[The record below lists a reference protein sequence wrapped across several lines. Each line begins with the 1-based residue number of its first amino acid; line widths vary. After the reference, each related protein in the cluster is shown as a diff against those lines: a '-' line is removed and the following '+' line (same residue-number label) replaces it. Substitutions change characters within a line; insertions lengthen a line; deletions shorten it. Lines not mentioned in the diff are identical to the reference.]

1 MLVRS
6 KINSI
11 SVPKILRELYHVS
24 FFELRNGNKLLI
36 VYGWRGRFGAINDVQ
51 VCEGVGV
58 INAFM
63 ERIQT
68 NQENKIPLWKF
79 VSNEYISRSYFLI

>member
-1 MLVRS
+1 MV
-6 KINSI
+6 
-11 SVPKILRELYHVS
+11 
-24 FFELRNGNKLLI
+24 G
-36 VYGWRGRFGAINDVQ
+36 GRFGAINDVQ